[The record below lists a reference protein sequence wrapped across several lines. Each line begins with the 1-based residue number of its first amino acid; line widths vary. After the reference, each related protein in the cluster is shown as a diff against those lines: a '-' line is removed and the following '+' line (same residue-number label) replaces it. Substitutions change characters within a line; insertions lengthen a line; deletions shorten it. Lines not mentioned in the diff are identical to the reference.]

1 MVSLAGPIDKN
12 LGRRQLC
19 QSEDKCTVSTSAR
32 MAAPEIDFRAQ
43 LAELADSLVEAQE
56 RGLLKD
62 IRRME
67 L

>member
-1 MVSLAGPIDKN
+1 
-12 LGRRQLC
+12 
-19 QSEDKCTVSTSAR
+19 

-62 IRRME
+62 TRRTE